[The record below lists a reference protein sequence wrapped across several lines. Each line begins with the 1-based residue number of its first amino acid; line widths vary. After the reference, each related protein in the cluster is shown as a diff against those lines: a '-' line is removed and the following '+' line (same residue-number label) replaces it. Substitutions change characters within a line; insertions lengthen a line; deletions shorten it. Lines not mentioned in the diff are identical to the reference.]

1 MSNDVDFERI
11 GHICREVI
19 NVGGQKGQLV
29 GYARVSTADQNLAR
43 QLEALADADRV
54 FEEKASAKDRER
66 PVLAEMLA
74 YVRERDTVLVKSP
87 DRLARSTRDLLDL
100 LSELKAKGVAVRFAD
115 SPALDTGT
123 AQGTFMLTVLGAVA
137 ELERELIAERR
148 AEGIA
153 LAKKAGKYER
163 GPKLTAKQVQAARER
178 VEGGVPKAQVARDL
192 GVSRQTLYDALAG
205 RGRYADL
212 S

>member
-1 MSNDVDFERI
+1 M
-11 GHICREVI
+11 
-19 NVGGQKGQLV
+19 GGQKGQLV
-29 GYARVSTADQNLAR
+29 GYARVSSVDQNLAR
-43 QLEALADADRV
+43 QLEALAGADRI
-54 FEEKASAKDRER
+54 FEEQASAKDRKR
-66 PVLAEMLA
+66 PVLEEMLA
-74 YVRERDTVLVKSP
+74 YVREGDTVLVKSP

-153 LAKKAGKYER
+153 LAKKAGRYDR
-163 GPKLTAKQVQAARER
+163 GPKLSGEQVAQARQR
-178 VEGGVPKAQVARDL
+178 VADGVPKSVVARDL
-192 GVSRQTLYDALAG
+192 GVSRQTLYTALAG
-205 RGRYADL
+205 RGQYAPGTSDARG
-212 S
+212 

>member
-1 MSNDVDFERI
+1 M
-11 GHICREVI
+11 
-19 NVGGQKGQLV
+19 
-29 GYARVSTADQNLAR
+29 
-43 QLEALADADRV
+43 
-54 FEEKASAKDRER
+54 
-66 PVLAEMLA
+66 
-74 YVRERDTVLVKSP
+74 
-87 DRLARSTRDLLDL
+87 
-100 LSELKAKGVAVRFAD
+100 RFAD

-148 AEGIA
+148 AEGIV

-178 VEGGVPKAQVARDL
+178 VEGGVPKAQVARDF

-212 S
+212 I

>member
-1 MSNDVDFERI
+1 MS
-11 GHICREVI
+11 
-19 NVGGQKGQLV
+19 GQKGQVV

-43 QLEALADADRV
+43 QLEALTGADRI

-74 YVRERDTVLVKSP
+74 YVREGDTVVVKSP
-87 DRLARSTRDLLDL
+87 DRLARSTVDLLNL
-100 LSELKAKGVAVRFAD
+100 LAELKAKGVAVRFVD

-153 LAKKAGKYER
+153 AAKKAGRYDR
-163 GPKLTAKQVQAARER
+163 GPKLKADQVQSARER
-178 VEGGVPKAQVARDL
+178 VEGGVPKAAVARDL

-205 RGRYADL
+205 RGKYGG
-212 S
+212 

>member
-1 MSNDVDFERI
+1 MS
-11 GHICREVI
+11 
-19 NVGGQKGQLV
+19 GQKGQLV
-29 GYARVSTADQNLAR
+29 GYARVSSADQSLAR
-43 QLEALADADRV
+43 QLEALAGADRV
-54 FEEKASAKDRER
+54 FEEKASAKDRAR

-74 YVRERDTVLVKSP
+74 YVREGDTVLVKSP
-87 DRLARSTRDLLDL
+87 DRLARSTVDLLNL

-153 LAKKAGKYER
+153 LAKKAGKYDR
-163 GPKLTAKQVQAARER
+163 APKLTSEQVQTARDR
-178 VEGGVPKAQVARDL
+178 VEAGVPKAVVAREMS
-192 GVSRQTLYDALAG
+192 VSRQTLYDALAG
-205 RGRYADL
+205 RGRYAGL
-212 S
+212 E